1 MTGENLTPRPRFVDL
16 APSFPP
22 EGPVVREVDRRLVVE
37 YPAGR
42 PEWFACSPGV
52 IEDLVDEVNRLR
64 VALVDAVIDEA
75 LVDAVVDETVEPRRH
90 CGDDV
95 VLGAEWVCQPT
106 PCDRPG
112 ECPLSDGDE

>member
-1 MTGENLTPRPRFVDL
+1 
-16 APSFPP
+16 
-22 EGPVVREVDRRLVVE
+22 
-37 YPAGR
+37 
-42 PEWFACSPGV
+42 
-52 IEDLVDEVNRLR
+52 
-64 VALVDAVIDEA
+64 VIDEA
-75 LVDAVVDETVEPRRH
+75 LVDAVVDEVVEPRRH